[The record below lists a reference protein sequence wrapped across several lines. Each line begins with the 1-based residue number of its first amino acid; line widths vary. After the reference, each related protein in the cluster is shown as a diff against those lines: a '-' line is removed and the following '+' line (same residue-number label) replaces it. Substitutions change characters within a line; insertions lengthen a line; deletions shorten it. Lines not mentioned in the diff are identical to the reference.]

1 MKVSCW
7 EDPAPSSRPA
17 VDRRE
22 EAFTLL
28 EVMVAL
34 FVFMIVLAS
43 LFATWTIV
51 LRSNAAALRM
61 ATDAQRAR
69 MAIRTVE
76 DAIVSAEMVTG
87 PNSRYY
93 HFNLAAEGD
102 FSSIS
107 FVGHLSESFP
117 GSGYFG
123 GERVRRVTFS
133 VDKNQLLMS
142 QISML
147 APPDSDDGSYP
158 LELAKDVQAFF
169 IEVWD
174 PRLSKWTQE
183 WAAEKT
189 NSLPRMIRV
198 TLEVGEINKQ
208 KLTGQVVS
216 RVISLPGAGIGVGLQ
231 GN

>member
-1 MKVSCW
+1 MRLAASGSF
-7 EDPAPSSRPA
+7 ASPSG
-17 VDRRE
+17 RRAQRE
-22 EAFTLL
+22 ASAFTLL
-28 EVMVAL
+28 EVIVAL

-61 ATDAQRAR
+61 ATEAHRAR

-93 HFNLAAEGD
+93 AFQLAGEGD

-123 GERVRRVTFS
+123 GERVRRVTFG
-133 VDKNQLLMS
+133 VDKNQLFM
-142 QISML
+142 QQRSML
-147 APPDSDDGSYP
+147 AVPDTEDGSYP
-158 LELAKDVQAFF
+158 VELAKDVQAFI

-174 PRLSKWTQE
+174 PRRSEWTQE
-183 WAAEKT
+183 WGADKT
-189 NSLPRMIRV
+189 NSLPRMMRV
-198 TLEVGEINKQ
+198 TLEVGDLNKQ
-208 KLTGQVVS
+208 KIGQVVS
-216 RVISLPGAGIGVGLQ
+216 RVISLPGAGIAGGLQ